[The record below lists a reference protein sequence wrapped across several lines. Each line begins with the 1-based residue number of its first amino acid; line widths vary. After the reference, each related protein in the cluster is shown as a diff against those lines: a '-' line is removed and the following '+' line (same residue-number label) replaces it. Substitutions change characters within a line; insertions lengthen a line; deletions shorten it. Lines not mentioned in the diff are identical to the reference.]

1 MSHVH
6 GAANAVKTAA
16 EHAGRGHGM
25 GSMMGNMPTHYKYV
39 AGAGTTTVAA
49 KSSGGILHALGKHP
63 LLVLGVGIMAGYL
76 AHKYRKEIISGVSRA
91 AEQGKDFVLH
101 QKENLEDLVA
111 ECHEK
116 ADEAGGSQKG

>member
-6 GAANAVKTAA
+6 GAANAVKNAA
-16 EHAGRGHGM
+16 EHVGRGHGM
-25 GSMMGNMPTHYKYV
+25 GSMMANMPAHYKFA
-39 AGAGTTTVAA
+39 AGAGATVAA

-63 LLVLGVGIMAGYL
+63 LLVFGVGIMAGYL
-76 AHKYRKEIISGVSRA
+76 AHKYRKEIINGVSLA

-116 ADEAGGSQKG
+116 ADEAGGTKKG